1 MDKYAELANLFNTS
15 ASTGSADLDAL
26 FGINPNADAERAQ
39 RAAER
44 QARIE
49 AFLSEDQGVG
59 LPQGRIPELGGDTK
73 EQMLWAKNY
82 LESRGLPSH
91 LAAGAVGNILAES
104 GGRTSAVGDAG
115 ASVGAFQW
123 QKERLHGGG
132 GYTGLLPYAKAA
144 GASPYDLK
152 TQLDY

>member
-49 AFLSEDQGVG
+49 ALLSEDQGVG
-59 LPQGRIPELGGDTK
+59 PSQGRIPELSGDAKKRAEQLRPIFQEASQQTGVPVDLLMGLGHAESAFDTK
-73 EQMLWAKNY
+73 AHSSKDAMGVMQLIPAT
-82 LESRGLPSH
+82 
-91 LAAGAVGNILAES
+91 AA
-104 GGRTSAVGDAG
+104 R
-115 ASVGAFQW
+115 
-123 QKERLHGGG
+123 
-132 GYTGLLPYAKAA
+132 
-144 GASPYDLK
+144 
-152 TQLDY
+152 